1 MRNMKGE
8 GVFEYC
14 TQGRFLL
21 FYGRKVLGERKV
33 ILHNARI
40 YRTAQVKRVWLALC
54 SRVARKFLLLSSIN
68 EARGGESYGKSIGL
82 FRMSGV

>member
-54 SRVARKFLLLSSIN
+54 SRVARKFLLLSSIKR
-68 EARGGESYGKSIGL
+68 EARAED
-82 FRMSGV
+82 